1 MLPAA
6 SEITFESRGRSL
18 LSGDALIGADVRLW
32 HLADVQT
39 KLMNVRFERNNGH
52 EADVTRCLLMTQSGL
67 SGSAQAREA
76 LATLA
81 RDGAV

>member
-32 HLADVQT
+32 HLADIEADDEH
-39 KLMNVRFERNNGH
+39 VRFRG
-52 EADVTRCLLMTQSGL
+52 
-67 SGSAQAREA
+67 
-76 LATLA
+76 
-81 RDGAV
+81 